1 MQNTYD
7 LFSGNEL
14 QVAEKIQQRRLQLLI
29 HSCIYYEF
37 NQNLISDKQWDEW
50 ARELRTLQL
59 EYPDISENVIWY
71 EAFRDWDASTGAF
84 LPIKDPWV
92 VEKASKLLGKSL
104 TKNVKSPER
113 IPIVKV
119 QKLTI
124 SDKKGKKVSAL
135 RLF

>member
-37 NQNLISDKQWDEW
+37 NQNLVSDKQWDEW
-50 ARELRTLQL
+50 AKELKTLQL

-92 VEKASKLLGKSL
+92 VEKASKLLRKSL

-119 QKLTI
+119 QKSTI